1 MVIMSVYSLF
11 DLVKGF
17 FEHKFFVFSI
27 SHFIDFGSAFFIG
40 NFFVAFG
47 MNSMYTL
54 WYGTKTKDGNA
65 AAPCA

>member
-1 MVIMSVYSLF
+1 
-11 DLVKGF
+11 
-17 FEHKFFVFSI
+17 
-27 SHFIDFGSAFFIG
+27 
-40 NFFVAFG
+40 VAFG